1 MNPRYDKL
9 WVGLVLGLLVP
20 FVGYALLL
28 VLFEQLDASGAASG
42 EGFSFNFRERTT
54 ALLAIALNLIP
65 LSVFQRQRMGHAIRG
80 VVTMTLVYAVIWFI
94 QFGRELL

>member
-9 WVGLVLGLLVP
+9 WVGIVAGLVVP

-28 VLFEQLDASGAASG
+28 VLFEQLDASGAASSD
-42 EGFSFNFRERTT
+42 GFSFNFRERTT

-65 LSVFQRQRMGHAIRG
+65 LSVFQRQRMGYAIRG
-80 VVTMTLVYAVIWFI
+80 VVAMTLLYAIVWFI
-94 QFGRELL
+94 FFGRELL

>member
-9 WVGLVLGLLVP
+9 WVGLLTGLLAP

-28 VLFEQLDASGAASG
+28 ILFEQLDATGAASS

-54 ALLAIALNLIP
+54 SLLAIALNLIP
-65 LSVFQRQRMGHAIRG
+65 LSIFQRQRMGYAIRG
-80 VVTMTLVYAVIWFI
+80 VVSMTLLYAVVWFI
-94 QFGRELL
+94 FFGKELL